1 MVMKDNEI
9 KDIDYDKL
17 DVVEYQEHYSEKGF
31 WSKIKDFAKSAGDK
45 LLYHAL
51 LLYYMMISDQV
62 SIKNKGLICGALGY
76 FILPTD
82 LIPDFI
88 LALGFTDDLAV
99 IMIVYK
105 TIKGS
110 ITPQIEERAKQR
122 LKELKK

>member
-1 MVMKDNEI
+1 MKDNEI

-17 DVVEYQEHYSEKGF
+17 NVVEYQEHYSEKGF
-31 WSKIKDFAKSAGDK
+31 LDKIKSIAKSAGDK
-45 LLYHAL
+45 ILYYAL

-99 IMIVYK
+99 IMLVYK
-105 TIKGS
+105 AIKSS
-110 ITPQIEERAKQR
+110 ITLQIEERAKQR